1 MKRFLISFLFIL
13 FCGSVYAQ
21 FYTRVEWAGG
31 TDPYKG
37 DSIYYDP
44 GYKLSWK
51 DFKGQPDMNSVA
63 AAITSSGFGYTM
75 AMNSR
80 NNKATLVIK
89 VSCFFTTRGSWVK
102 KGMRSDYALLHEQHH
117 FDITYIVT
125 CRFFQKLK
133 NTAFTRDNYSE
144 LLDRI
149 NRAYYEELETLQNEY
164 DGQTRNGQLKDVQ
177 LAWNKKIDGML
188 AALVIN

>member
-1 MKRFLISFLFIL
+1 
-13 FCGSVYAQ
+13 
-21 FYTRVEWAGG
+21 
-31 TDPYKG
+31 
-37 DSIYYDP
+37 
-44 GYKLSWK
+44 
-51 DFKGQPDMNSVA
+51 
-63 AAITSSGFGYTM
+63 
-75 AMNSR
+75 
-80 NNKATLVIK
+80 
-89 VSCFFTTRGSWVK
+89 
-102 KGMRSDYALLHEQHH
+102 MRSDYALLHEQHH